1 MSLSKVIIEKNQ
13 PKEGFI
19 HLILNKSLL
28 GGNDALEFQ
37 NELTSIL
44 KDDNPSSIILD
55 LSQVEQINSSG
66 LGMLVAANSNVQKN
80 KKSLILTNLPSK
92 VKELVKMTHL
102 DKVLKI
108 TENLESAL

>member
-1 MSLSKVIIEKNQ
+1 MLNTNLIIEKNQ
-13 PKEGFI
+13 PKSGFI
-19 HLILNKSLL
+19 QLILNKSLI

-37 NELTSIL
+37 TELNNIL
-44 KDDNPSSIILD
+44 SSDNPDTLILD
-55 LSQVEQINSSG
+55 LSMVEQINSSG
-66 LGMLVAANSNVQKN
+66 LGMLVAANSNVLKK
-80 KKSLILTNLPSK
+80 KKSLILTNLPPK